1 MLTETNFSGIGVPR
15 RGKVRDVYDL
25 SPYLLIVAT
34 DRISAFDV
42 VMPTPIPSKGE
53 TLTGI
58 STLWFKKLAAI
69 VPNHFVTCNVRRYPE
84 VCQQYAKEL
93 EGRSMLVK
101 KTTPMPVECVVRGYL
116 SGSAWKD
123 YKEGKPTC
131 GVNLTPGLK
140 ESDKLPTPIFTPTT
154 KAESGHD
161 QPITYAQMTKLLGE
175 VLASEVLDAS
185 LLLYIRGATLAER
198 AGIIIADTKFEFGRD
213 EEGNLMLID
222 ELLTP
227 DSSRFWP
234 AYSYKPG
241 GPQPSF
247 DKQYL
252 RDYLISIGWNQK
264 PPAPPLPPEIVD
276 QTARKYAQ
284 AYDRLKKVLAP

>member
-1 MLTETNFSGIGVPR
+1 
-15 RGKVRDVYDL
+15 
-25 SPYLLIVAT
+25 
-34 DRISAFDV
+34 
-42 VMPTPIPSKGE
+42 
-53 TLTGI
+53 
-58 STLWFKKLAAI
+58 
-69 VPNHFVTCNVRRYPE
+69 
-84 VCQQYAKEL
+84 
-93 EGRSMLVK
+93 
-101 KTTPMPVECVVRGYL
+101 
-116 SGSAWKD
+116 
-123 YKEGKPTC
+123 
-131 GVNLTPGLK
+131 
-140 ESDKLPTPIFTPTT
+140 
-154 KAESGHD
+154 
-161 QPITYAQMTKLLGE
+161 
-175 VLASEVLDAS
+175 VLDAS

-234 AYSYKPG
+234 VDGYKPG

-247 DKQYL
+247 DKQFL
-252 RDYLISIGWNQK
+252 RDYLISIRWNQK